1 MTPFFSRS
9 REKRLMT
16 DGWWLICDQDIVAS
30 ANKPRHVFPYLRRW
44 FYYSIILQNSVLT
57 YSDLFWP
64 ILTYYVLRSRYS
76 VLEIKLREV
85 LLSSSSSSLSLLL
98 LLLKTLNF
106 YSKWWTFVFKRMKI
120 SIETLHQK
128 GQDDARM
135 VIFALQ
141 KHEFC
146 IKQWWIVYQKWG
158 VVYQQWWIVY
168 QKWWIVYQQWW
179 IVYQKWGVHCSAHN
193 VFCRFKEL
201 VQEGLVIDVPK
212 YSKFLHGV
220 SMLKQPP
227 GAELPYV

>member
-158 VVYQQWWIVY
+158 V
-168 QKWWIVYQQWW
+168 
-179 IVYQKWGVHCSAHN
+179 HCSAHN